1 MRYSPQGCKELD
13 VTEQLQFSLNIKMDD
28 EICNKNVQKT
38 VRVLE
43 IEK

>member
-1 MRYSPQGCKELD
+1 MIPESIVFKLLNESIF
-13 VTEQLQFSLNIKMDD
+13 QFSLNIKVDD